1 MISEISSSP
10 PPSRTKNRNAV
21 FAEATMPR
29 RMIGEVTAIAASD
42 MTSHH
47 ALGSEAAVCSQ

>member
-1 MISEISSSP
+1 MINEISSSP
-10 PPSRTKNRNAV
+10 PPSSTKNRNAV

-29 RMIGEVTAIAASD
+29 RMIGEVTAIAASE